1 MHAAGRED
9 GSFSPILATAPM
21 LSFSDLTLRRGPRAL
36 IEHFSATVF
45 AGQRVG
51 VVGRNGTGKSSLF
64 ALVLGEIT
72 PDQGDVSLPR
82 NLAIASVAQETPA
95 SPASALDYA
104 LDGDTELR
112 AIERDLE
119 AAEAAHDGMRIAELH
134 ERLGHIDGYA
144 ARARAAQLLHG
155 LGFAPDE
162 QDRPVAT
169 FSGGW
174 RMRLNLARAL
184 MRRSDLLLLD
194 EPTNHLDLDAVV
206 WLQGWLLEYPGT
218 LLAISHD
225 REFLDAVTTHTLHLA
240 QGTATLYA
248 GNYSQFERQRAE
260 RITQQKALDDSQ
272 RRQIAH
278 LQAFVDR
285 FRAKA
290 SKARQAQSRL
300 KMIERI
306 ERVAPLIADPEFE
319 FEFPQPPKLPAP
331 LLSYHDA
338 AVGYAKRG
346 PIPLKGHGSADGDPM
361 PDDGPHAG
369 SSGDGFRLV
378 LSGIKVSLQPGDRI
392 GLVGPNGAGKTTL
405 VRLLAGEL
413 PAQSGDATRH
423 PDLRVGYFAQHQLE
437 QLDPAAT
444 ALEHFQKLDP
454 RASTQA
460 LRDFLGSFHFR
471 EQRVFEPVAPFSG
484 GEKARLALAMVVYR
498 KPNLLL
504 LDEPTNHL
512 DLEMREA
519 LEIALQDFAGALVL
533 VSHDRHLVGTTCDD
547 LWRVA
552 EGTLTHFEGD
562 LDDYATWLSQRERD
576 WARRQQSPRAAAPA
590 PKATPARAP
599 DKALRSAVQR
609 AERRVEKAQARLAEI
624 ETALAAP
631 DAYAPARRAASTAMS
646 AEQSHLRDELA
657 KAEAEWLAAAEA
669 LEKAS

>member
-1 MHAAGRED
+1 
-9 GSFSPILATAPM
+9 M
-21 LSFSDLTLRRGPRAL
+21 LTFADLTLRRGPRAL
-36 IEHFSATVF
+36 IEHFTATVF

-64 ALVLGEIT
+64 ALILGEIT

-82 NLAIASVAQETPA
+82 GLAIASVAQETPA

-112 AIERDLE
+112 AIERDLA
-119 AAEAAHDGMRIAELH
+119 AAEDAHDGMRIAELH
-134 ERLGHIDGYA
+134 ERLAHIDGYA

-162 QDRPVAT
+162 QAQPVAT

-206 WLQGWLLEYPGT
+206 WLQGWLIDYPGT

-225 REFLDAVTTHTLHLA
+225 REFLDSVTTHTLHLA
-240 QGTATLYA
+240 QGAATLYA

-260 RITQQKALDDSQ
+260 RITQQRALDDSQ
-272 RRQIAH
+272 KRQIAH
-278 LQAFVDR
+278 LQSFVDR

-331 LLSYHDA
+331 MLSYRDA
-338 AVGYAKRG
+338 AVGYG
-346 PIPLKGHGSADGDPM
+346 TGGTLS
-361 PDDGPHAG
+361 DDGPHV
-369 SSGDGFRLV
+369 GDAADRGFRIV
-378 LSGIKVSLQPGDRI
+378 LTGISVSLQPGDRI

-413 PAQSGDATRH
+413 PAHSGDATRH

-437 QLDPAAT
+437 QLDPEAT
-444 ALEHFQKLDP
+444 PLEHFQKLDP
-454 RASTQA
+454 RASTQS

-562 LDDYATWLSQRERD
+562 LDEYAAWLVQRERD
-576 WARRQQSPRAAAPA
+576 WTRRQQGE
-590 PKATPARAP
+590 PARAAKPAPDAAPRARTP
-599 DKALRSAVQR
+599 DKALRTAVQR
-609 AERRVEKAQARLAEI
+609 AEQRVEKAQARLAQI
-624 ETALAAP
+624 DAALAAG
-631 DAYAPARRAASTAMS
+631 DAYSPAKRAATAALS
-646 AEQSHLRDELA
+646 AEQSQLRGELA
-657 KAEAEWLAAAEA
+657 KAESDWLAAAEA
-669 LEKAS
+669 LEAARAL